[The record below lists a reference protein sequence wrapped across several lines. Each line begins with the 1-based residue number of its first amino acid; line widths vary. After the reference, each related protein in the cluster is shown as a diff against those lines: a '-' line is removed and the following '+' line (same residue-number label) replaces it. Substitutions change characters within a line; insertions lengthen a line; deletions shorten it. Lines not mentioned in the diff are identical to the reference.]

1 MLLTDNI
8 QCATIYVDG
17 ALKVR
22 QTKFYGG
29 DPCVTQVAPSVIAPE
44 GIPLVRD
51 PGKPRPLFWKLAGG
65 KGDGDE
71 TPKETA
77 VREILEE
84 LGIKIRQED
93 LVPVDKESKG
103 DHIIYYYQVTIPNL
117 IGLRERGD
125 GEEVQ
130 VFAPQEVVRMRDFF
144 LPHRDAVGR
153 VSLEEL

>member
-1 MLLTDNI
+1 MRH
-8 QCATIYVDG
+8 A
-17 ALKVR
+17 
-22 QTKFYGG
+22 
-29 DPCVTQVAPSVIAPE
+29 VAVLCIAPE

-71 TPKETA
+71 TPEETA

-93 LVPVDKESKG
+93 LVPVDKEDKG

-125 GEEVQ
+125 EGEEVQ

-144 LPHRDAVGR
+144 LPHRDAVGQI
-153 VSLEEL
+153 LEEL